1 MYPKYRNVSKYRK
14 CIQIHK
20 KISRYKYNHPNTEI
34 YIQNTFSMYLDTFSL
49 FGYILCRMQ
58 YSNWVILEQS
68 KVDGQ
73 RQKCLKFMIKRRF
86 MKGHVT
92 IQEKEPKKVSIAH
105 QITAAAVQ
113 FIANVKKLYF
123 KKSAFSLPVWKY
135 LTISHLLNSA
145 PAKRASEDC
154 FNQIL
159 SFWKN
164 VAKWDIFGDFQTS
177 GRSINFFFLFCG
189 QHLSNYVHEFRYNF
203 FLSFYTKFLPRFC
216 VFFSSP
222 RKINL
227 PKISFFSHRDEKNGF
242 FYPKAE
248 FQKFKSDF

>member
-1 MYPKYRNVSKYRK
+1 
-14 CIQIHK
+14 
-20 KISRYKYNHPNTEI
+20 
-34 YIQNTFSMYLDTFSL
+34 
-49 FGYILCRMQ
+49 
-58 YSNWVILEQS
+58 
-68 KVDGQ
+68 
-73 RQKCLKFMIKRRF
+73 MIKRRF